1 MYRRHVEYLTN
12 LMVLMLICDCH
23 RGPTMAQKVRML
35 NSRGLQSEGCSL
47 RVAVSNRVQVR
58 GLQSEGCS
66 NGVAVT
72 GLQSQGSNERVP
84 MRGFTL

>member
-1 MYRRHVEYLTN
+1 MYRRHVEYLMN

-35 NSRGLQSEGCSL
+35 NSRGLQCCSL

>member
-1 MYRRHVEYLTN
+1 MLLFKIMYRRHVEYLMN
-12 LMVLMLICDCH
+12 LMVLMLICDCY

-35 NSRGLQSEGCSL
+35 NSRGLQSEGCS
-47 RVAVSNRVQVR
+47 
-58 GLQSEGCS
+58 
-66 NGVAVT
+66 NGVPVT